1 MAYTNP
7 NGVANALA
15 DVTATLTS
23 ILDETFQ
30 QASKTS
36 MWTPNPALV
45 QGFQN
50 AKTGKIATVAVSGLG
65 NYDQS
70 KGFPEGLAAMTL
82 EDYVLRYDR
91 GVSYLLDQVDVMQSA
106 GIPTASAVLAE
117 FSRSQLVPEVDAVRI
132 ATVASK
138 AITGNVSKDY
148 TPAKATILSEFMDAL
163 AAIENATGID
173 GGINILVNQKYGNVL
188 RASTE
193 ITRTKDMESSAAT
206 LNNKVMSINDN
217 PVTYVPSA
225 RMHTAFDLKAG
236 TAGTMAGAGFAPAS
250 TAQEIVALFTAPD
263 CAHGVVAHNI
273 QKIIPPEINQTADG
287 TKLAFRVY
295 HDCIV
300 PNNKVPGIYAL
311 LVPAPVVDSGAG
323 SS

>member
-7 NGVANALA
+7 NGVANSLA

-30 QASKTS
+30 QASKTT

-50 AKTGKIATVAVSGLG
+50 AKTGKIATVTVSGLG
-65 NYDQS
+65 DYDKS

-82 EDYVLRYDR
+82 QDYTLRYDR

-117 FSRSQLVPEVDAVRI
+117 FSRAQLVPEVDAVRI
-132 ATVASK
+132 STVATK
-138 AITGNVSKDY
+138 AIDGGVSKEY
-148 TPAKATILSEFMDAL
+148 TPAKATIISEIMEALS
-163 AAIENATGID
+163 AIENATGID
-173 GGINILVNQKYGNVL
+173 GGINILVNQKYGGIL
-188 RASTE
+188 KASTE
-193 ITRTKDMESSAAT
+193 VTKTKDIESAAAT

-225 RMHTAFDLKAG
+225 RMFSEFDLKPG
-236 TAGTMAGAGFAPAS
+236 TAGTMEGAGFAPAG

-273 QKIIPPEINQTADG
+273 QKVIPPEINQDADG

-300 PNNKVPGIYAL
+300 PKNKVPGIYAL
-311 LVPAPVVDSGAG
+311 VVPKV
-323 SS
+323 

>member
-30 QASKTS
+30 QASKTT
-36 MWTPNPALV
+36 MWTPNPSLV

-65 NYDQS
+65 DYDQY
-70 KGFPEGLAAMTL
+70 KGFPEGLAAMAL

-117 FSRSQLVPEVDAVRI
+117 FSRTQLVPEIDAVRI
-132 ATVASK
+132 STVATK
-138 AITGNVSKDY
+138 AIDGGVSKEY
-148 TPAKATILSEFMDAL
+148 TPAKATIITEIMEALS
-163 AAIENATGID
+163 AIENATGID
-173 GGINILVNQKYGNVL
+173 GGINILVNQKYGGVL
-188 RASTE
+188 KASTE
-193 ITRTKDMESSAAT
+193 VTKTKDIESNAAT
-206 LNNKVMSINDN
+206 LNNRILSINDN
-217 PVTYVPSA
+217 PITYVPSA
-225 RMHTAFDLKAG
+225 RMYSAFDLKPG
-236 TAGTMAGAGFAPAS
+236 TAGTMEGAGFAPAS
-250 TAQEIVALFTAPD
+250 AAQEVVALFTAPD

-273 QKIIPPEINQTADG
+273 QKVIPPALNQSADG

-300 PNNKVPGIYAL
+300 PKNKVPGIYAL
-311 LVPAPVVDSGAG
+311 VAPKV
-323 SS
+323 